1 MACDQKEIEIRTSW
15 NNGEKLFRAK
25 INGLDVGVKIRENN
39 NTGNYLM
46 QFSGFDAF
54 VSVCSPRIAELS
66 KFMPKII
73 KNPKPVNLTSP
84 ITGKIVR
91 FKVQEGEVV
100 KAGQELVLIEAMK
113 MENSIRT
120 DHDVVIGKIKFSE
133 GETVGIGQV
142 VIEFINE

>member
-1 MACDQKEIEIRTSW
+1 
-15 NNGEKLFRAK
+15 
-25 INGLDVGVKIRENN
+25 
-39 NTGNYLM
+39 
-46 QFSGFDAF
+46 
-54 VSVCSPRIAELS
+54 VCSPRIAELS

-142 VIEFINE
+142 VIEFVQEVKE

>member
-1 MACDQKEIEIRTSW
+1 MADFETATVPSSAKVIEPKA
-15 NNGEKLFRAK
+15 KLPVATTAESALGLPFR
-25 INGLDVGVKIRENN
+25 
-39 NTGNYLM
+39 
-46 QFSGFDAF
+46 
-54 VSVCSPRIAELS
+54 SVLELS
-66 KFMPKII
+66 
-73 KNPKPVNLTSP
+73 VNLTSP

-120 DHDVVIGKIKFSE
+120 DHDVVIGKIKFNE

-142 VIEFINE
+142 VIEFVQEAKAE